1 MVGLIRGVSEGLGPV
16 GGAAA
21 IYSLSGLLLIFTV
34 GFPRIRQI
42 PKGYLLAGCLLFV
55 SYEICLALSLGYA
68 ATRHQAIE
76 VGMVNYLWPSLTIL
90 FAILFNGQKTNWLI
104 VPGLL
109 LALVGV
115 CWVLGGDN
123 GLHYDEI
130 INNITT
136 SPLSYFLAFIG
147 AFIWAAYC
155 TVTNKYARGFNGIT
169 VFVLL
174 TGASLWVYYFLTPQP
189 EMVFSTPV
197 MIKLISAA
205 FTLGFAYAAW
215 NVGILT
221 WQRHHYGGRFVFY
234 ARPFLSACSRAAQ
247 RPAVVL
253 VLARRANGLR
263 RFPALLA
270 GDTSW
275 LK

>member
-1 MVGLIRGVSEGLGPV
+1 M
-16 GGAAA
+16 
-21 IYSLSGLLLIFTV
+21 
-34 GFPRIRQI
+34 
-42 PKGYLLAGCLLFV
+42 GYIMMK
-55 SYEICLALSLGYA
+55 SS
-68 ATRHQAIE
+68 
-76 VGMVNYLWPSLTIL
+76 
-90 FAILFNGQKTNWLI
+90 
-104 VPGLL
+104 
-109 LALVGV
+109 
-115 CWVLGGDN
+115 
-123 GLHYDEI
+123 I
-130 INNITT
+130 I
-136 SPLSYFLAFIG
+136 SPPAHCSYFLAFIG

-197 MIKLISAA
+197 MIKTHLC
-205 FTLGFAYAAW
+205 
-215 NVGILT
+215 GIYLRICLCCMERRYIT